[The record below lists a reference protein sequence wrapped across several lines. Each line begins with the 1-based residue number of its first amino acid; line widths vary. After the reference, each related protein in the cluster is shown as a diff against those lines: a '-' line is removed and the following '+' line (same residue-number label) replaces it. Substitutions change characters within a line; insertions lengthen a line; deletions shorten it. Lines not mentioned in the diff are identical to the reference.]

1 METASIQIGF
11 EYDSED
17 WKLDIEV
24 IKADIIPADENKE
37 KEGNS
42 EFIASTVCIV
52 FSFLIIRCL

>member
-42 EFIASTVCIV
+42 VFIASTVCIV
-52 FSFLIIRCL
+52 FSFVIIHCL